1 MNWMIYFT
9 WIPSGPPSPFFS
21 PPRSFAAKSECH
33 DWSNGTTPR
42 TSCSPPSGPQICAVE
57 RFCRENSTQLIGSS
71 TGQKWNQLFRMQAQK
86 KKKPPSAFKQHHH
99 IHRRSLCFDEFPA
112 AGWLLFPGLA
122 SDKSLCP
129 STLAA
134 IVIRQHIH
142 NVCWS
147 SCSALAKRPARARY
161 SLNVWAEGS
170 RGAWE
175 VKIKKT
181 CAWGSRAKECRL
193 SFIPYLLRDPGLE
206 HMHARPKSNRRMVMY
221 NFEVAYT
228 VKAFLRGLCCGMQIR
243 DVKDLNCVPN
253 IYKNTIEIL
262 WHGYENIADSLLNV
276 RLRRHS
282 KTYTACHP
290 LHFNRL
296 TVKDAIGLSFFF
308 FISLLLSALTTDRH
322 TLPCSLPPARLRTK

>member
-1 MNWMIYFT
+1 MNSVRSTVSLFFPPAELRCKVWMSRLVQRYDAKNKLF
-9 WIPSGPPSPFFS
+9 PSEWPTNMCSGAFLQRKQHTVDRFFNWPKVKS
-21 PPRSFAAKSECH
+21 AVSDAGAKE
-33 DWSNGTTPR
+33 
-42 TSCSPPSGPQICAVE
+42 
-57 RFCRENSTQLIGSS
+57 
-71 TGQKWNQLFRMQAQK
+71 K
-86 KKKPPSAFKQHHH
+86 KTPSAFKQHHH

-290 LHFNRL
+290 LYFNRL